1 MLHAACS
8 LNGRL
13 LHSHGLEL
21 HVLQLL
27 RSVSSMT
34 EVTEKKT
41 SKESLRLRPHHKNPI
56 VRDKTVDMLE
66 LAFMNTCAD
75 NVTSQVAHSCFEIG
89 KLNCLAP
96 RLSVKA
102 WSATM

>member
-1 MLHAACS
+1 
-8 LNGRL
+8 
-13 LHSHGLEL
+13 
-21 HVLQLL
+21 
-27 RSVSSMT
+27 MT